1 MLLLIDTLLG
11 QGKLREKKRQSLLIQ
26 NQKQCELKLESVC
39 LLGLCNSYN
48 FSSLLSLFPT
58 SDLSLHLSHLH
69 IFSAPT
75 VGRYKYQN
83 NAEEPGDAAGKLCL
97 KS

>member
-58 SDLSLHLSHLH
+58 SDLSLHLLHLH
-69 IFSAPT
+69 IFSAPWLADT
-75 VGRYKYQN
+75 NTRTTQRSQVMQQESC
-83 NAEEPGDAAGKLCL
+83 A
-97 KS
+97 